1 MTTTN
6 PSPAMSGKIPYTTSD
21 FATSPFV
28 AFYEVTRA
36 CDLVCKHCRACAQP
50 ISHPHELTNS
60 QSRTLIDEFAS
71 FPKPPTLV
79 FTGGDPM
86 KRPDI
91 FDLVWHAT
99 SQGLTTAMTP
109 SATPLVTKEAVKRLK
124 DAGISRLA
132 VSLDGADA
140 LTHDIFRG
148 VSGSFDRTMDILS
161 NAEDVGLTTQIN
173 TTITRRNFNQINDIA
188 ELIAKKHIVL
198 WSVFFLVPVGRGLAE
213 QRIRPH
219 QYEEAFEMLWNQSQK
234 QQYAIKTTEA
244 HHYRRFA
251 LQRLGIDPGP
261 NGTDLASHGSRV
273 ANQPIK
279 DRIQRAPL
287 GVNDGKGCMFVSH
300 TGAVY
305 PSGFMPISAGKFP
318 RQSIVDVYQNS
329 EIFKALRNPD
339 QLEGKCGHCEY
350 RSICGGSRARAFC
363 VTRNPLAAEPDCV
376 YIPAALRTESLC

>member
-1 MTTTN
+1 MTTIN
-6 PSPAMSGKIPYTTSD
+6 HSPAPTAKIPYTALD
-21 FATSPFV
+21 FASSPFV

-50 ISHPHELTNS
+50 LSHPHELTNS
-60 QSRTLIDEFAS
+60 QSRALIDQFAS

-86 KRPDI
+86 KRADI

-99 SQGLTTAMTP
+99 SAGLTTAMTP
-109 SATPLVTKEAVKRLK
+109 SATPLVTKEAIKRLK

-132 VSLDGADA
+132 VSLDGANA
-140 LTHDIFRG
+140 TTHDVFRG
-148 VSGSFDRTMDILS
+148 VPGSFDRTMEILS

-173 TTITRRNFNQINDIA
+173 TTVTRRNLSQIDEIA
-188 ELIAKKHIVL
+188 DLIASKHIVL
-198 WSVFFLVPVGRGLAE
+198 WSVFLLVPVGRGLAE

-219 QYEEAFEMLWNQSQK
+219 QYEEVFDVLWRQSQK

-251 LQRLGIDPGP
+251 LQRLGIDPDA
-261 NGTDLASHGSRV
+261 NGSNLPSQGSRV
-273 ANQPIK
+273 ASQPIK

-318 RQSIVDVYQNS
+318 RQSIVDVYQHS

-339 QLEGKCGHCEY
+339 LLEGKCGQCEY
-350 RSICGGSRARAFC
+350 RTICGGSRARAFC

-376 YIPAALRTESLC
+376 YIPTALRTESSC

>member
-1 MTTTN
+1 
-6 PSPAMSGKIPYTTSD
+6 
-21 FATSPFV
+21 
-28 AFYEVTRA
+28 
-36 CDLVCKHCRACAQP
+36 
-50 ISHPHELTNS
+50 
-60 QSRTLIDEFAS
+60 
-71 FPKPPTLV
+71 
-79 FTGGDPM
+79 M
-86 KRPDI
+86 KRADI

-99 SQGLTTAMTP
+99 SAGLTTAMTP
-109 SATPLVTKEAVKRLK
+109 SATPLVTKEAIKRLK

-132 VSLDGADA
+132 VSLDGANA
-140 LTHDIFRG
+140 TTHDVFRG
-148 VSGSFDRTMDILS
+148 VPGSFDRTMEILS

-173 TTITRRNFNQINDIA
+173 TTVTRRNLSQIDEIA
-188 ELIAKKHIVL
+188 DLIASKHIVL
-198 WSVFFLVPVGRGLAE
+198 WSVFLLVPVGRGLAE

-219 QYEEAFEMLWNQSQK
+219 QYEEVFDVLWRQSQK

-251 LQRLGIDPGP
+251 LQRLGIDPDA
-261 NGTDLASHGSRV
+261 NGSNLPSQGSRV
-273 ANQPIK
+273 ASQPIK

-318 RQSIVDVYQNS
+318 RQSIVDVYQHS

-339 QLEGKCGHCEY
+339 LLEGKCGQCEY
-350 RSICGGSRARAFC
+350 RTICGGSRARAFC

-376 YIPAALRTESLC
+376 YIPTALRTESSC

>member
-1 MTTTN
+1 MTTMN
-6 PSPAMSGKIPYTTSD
+6 PSPAQSGKFPYTTSD

-50 ISHPHELTNS
+50 VSHPHELTNS
-60 QSRTLIDEFAS
+60 QSRMLIDQFAS
-71 FPKPPTLV
+71 FPKPPTLI

-86 KRPDI
+86 KRADI
-91 FDLVWHAT
+91 FDLIWHAT
-99 SQGLTTAMTP
+99 TAGLTTAMTP
-109 SATPLVTKEAVKRLK
+109 SATPLVTLEAIKRLK

-140 LTHDIFRG
+140 ATHDVFRG
-148 VSGSFDRTMDILS
+148 VQGSFDRTMEILS
-161 NAEDVGLTTQIN
+161 NAASVGLTTQIN
-173 TTITRRNFNQINDIA
+173 TTITRRNFHQVNDIA
-188 ELIAKKHIVL
+188 ELIATKKIVL

-219 QYEEAFEMLWNQSQK
+219 QYEDVFEMLWNQGQK
-234 QQYAIKTTEA
+234 QEYAIKTTEA
-244 HHYRRFA
+244 HHYRRYS
-251 LQRLGIDPGP
+251 LQRLGIEPEN
-261 NGTDLASHGSRV
+261 NGFDFASHGAQL
-273 ANQPIK
+273 ANRPIK

-318 RQSIVDVYQNS
+318 RQSIVDVYQQS
-329 EIFKALRNPD
+329 EIFKALRDPN
-339 QLEGKCGHCEY
+339 QLQGKCGQCEY

-376 YIPAALRTESLC
+376 YIPAALRTESVC